1 MFVAMSRRT
10 PPGPR
15 GYPLVGAFPK
25 ARHDP
30 LGFFTECARRYGDVV
45 SMRLGVHHVYL
56 LSHPDH
62 VKHVLQDNARA
73 YAKGPTAT
81 RVRALFGDSLTMID
95 GDRWRQRRRQAH
107 LTVQPGHPGHFP
119 AVVARAAAQTPDPW
133 PRLADRPELVEVASE
148 VRRLP
153 PTSPIRAP

>member
-1 MFVAMSRRT
+1 
-10 PPGPR
+10 
-15 GYPLVGAFPK
+15 
-25 ARHDP
+25 
-30 LGFFTECARRYGDVV
+30 RRYGDVV

-95 GDRWRQRRRQAH
+95 GDRWRQRRRQVQLAF
-107 LTVQPGHPGHFP
+107 QPGHPAHFA
-119 AVVARAAAQTPDPW
+119 AVVTRAAA
-133 PRLADRPELVEVASE
+133 RSE
-148 VRRLP
+148 ERRGGKCG
-153 PTSPIRAP
+153 APSTRTGP